1 MVDTQAGDNPQTV
14 EELRRRLTEAEE
26 NLQAI
31 RRGEVDAF
39 VVNTP
44 TGEQIYTLQGTDTIY
59 RKILEEMAEGAIILG
74 SDNIILYCNASF
86 ANVVSGNIEKVL
98 GTNFF
103 NYVSPKN
110 FENFT
115 QLLSESTQSN
125 VGAAKEFRLI
135 SLNGKE
141 TPVHVSSR
149 SIPIGDIKTRY
160 LVVTDLS
167 EREAAARKVLENE
180 RFLAIGKVTAMVAH
194 DIRGPLNIVSQATEM
209 LKMNPEM
216 SPRMLPL
223 IEDNT
228 KRALD
233 ILSNLRENT
242 KELELVKR
250 ESDVDELL
258 RKTLNNMMIPSS
270 ILTRIDS
277 PGPTSVVLDS
287 VQMGRVFSNLI
298 NNAVE
303 AMPDGGRL
311 GIEIR
316 SPPGRVEVEFSDTGM
331 GIPDSVVDKIFEP
344 FVSTKSKGTGLGLP
358 LCKRVVD
365 AHGGEISFKTE
376 KGKGTSFTVS
386 LPKTG

>member
-1 MVDTQAGDNPQTV
+1 
-14 EELRRRLTEAEE
+14 
-26 NLQAI
+26 
-31 RRGEVDAF
+31 
-39 VVNTP
+39 
-44 TGEQIYTLQGTDTIY
+44 
-59 RKILEEMAEGAIILG
+59 
-74 SDNIILYCNASF
+74 
-86 ANVVSGNIEKVL
+86 
-98 GTNFF
+98 
-103 NYVSPKN
+103 
-110 FENFT
+110 
-115 QLLSESTQSN
+115 
-125 VGAAKEFRLI
+125 
-135 SLNGKE
+135 
-141 TPVHVSSR
+141 
-149 SIPIGDIKTRY
+149 
-160 LVVTDLS
+160 
-167 EREAAARKVLENE
+167 
-180 RFLAIGKVTAMVAH
+180 
-194 DIRGPLNIVSQATEM
+194 M

-228 KRALD
+228 KRALA

-242 KELELVKR
+242 KELELAKR

-311 GIEIR
+311 SVKIR

-331 GIPDSVVDKIFEP
+331 GIPDNVVDRIFEP